1 MDKADRA
8 SGTQK
13 KTKKSGRSPIKWI
26 LIVFFSTIVISA
38 SFSTLS
44 AAMLDGSSIFTA
56 MVILLAIILVGI
68 AFDIVGV
75 AVTAAEERPLHSMAA
90 KKVPGAREAITLI
103 KQADRVSSICNDVV
117 GDICGVI
124 SGSASA
130 VIAVQLLESF
140 TISWSSVVNMA
151 MSAMVAGLTVGGKA
165 IGKGLAMRYS
175 VAIVHF
181 VGRLTALFKKP
192 FSCKKRKNKKPKCRE
207 SR

>member
-1 MDKADRA
+1 MDKADRT

-13 KTKKSGRSPIKWI
+13 NIKKSGRSLASWI

-44 AAMLDGSSIFTA
+44 AAMLEGSGIFAA
-56 MVILLAIILVGI
+56 MAILLAIILLGI
-68 AFDIVGV
+68 VFDIVGV

-90 KKVPGAREAITLI
+90 KKVPGAREAIMLI
-103 KQADRVSSICNDVV
+103 KNADRVSSLCNDVV

-140 TISWSSVVNMA
+140 TLSWSSVVNMA

-165 IGKGLAMRYS
+165 IGKGIAMRYS
-175 VAIVHF
+175 VSIVHF
-181 VGRLTALFKKP
+181 VGSLMAIVRKP
-192 FSCKKRKNKKPKCRE
+192 FSSRKRSKRKS

>member
-1 MDKADRA
+1 MDKGDR
-8 SGTQK
+8 SSDLQK
-13 KTKKSGRSPIKWI
+13 KTKKNSHSAVRWVVVI
-26 LIVFFSTIVISA
+26 FFSTILISA

-44 AAMLDGSSIFTA
+44 ATLLEDSGMLAAMA
-56 MVILLAIILVGI
+56 ILLAIILIGI
-68 AFDIVGV
+68 VFDVIGV

-103 KQADRVSSICNDVV
+103 KNADRVSSICNDVV

-130 VIAVQLLESF
+130 VIAVRLLESF
-140 TISWSSVVNMA
+140 TLSWSSILNVV

-175 VAIVHF
+175 VTIVHF
-181 VGRLTALFKKP
+181 VGRLMAVVRSPFCCNKKT
-192 FSCKKRKNKKPKCRE
+192 KRKTTR
-207 SR
+207 